1 MIEIVSLASAVERI
15 ARKSAHM
22 AEIDPHGLTL
32 TLVCVCVV
40 FGALL
45 LLFGAYSLSGGFF
58 TGKIKNPF
66 KLLHCGKKTEVEEIA
81 AISIALDDFLSS
93 GGNSEEAVAIA
104 TALHLYLEDGATH
117 DYESGIITIKRNNR

>member
-1 MIEIVSLASAVERI
+1 MIDIFSLASAVERV

-66 KLLHCGKKTEVEEIA
+66 KLLHCGKKTEDEEVA
-81 AISIALDDFLSS
+81 AISIALDDYLSS
-93 GGNSEEAVAIA
+93 GDNPEEAAAIA
-104 TALHLYLEDGATH
+104 TALHLYLEDSASH